1 MPRDL
6 RHHRAGR
13 KGLFDHPHLIVARP
27 ATATFNPAQNLY
39 PHLPTL
45 RLALKPHAASEA
57 CHSTRRP
64 TAEGYYQH
72 DMGTGFGR
80 EAPFKTRTL
89 DDGTVVIVDE
99 AGNPS
104 AAYLRATMR
113 DMDVKEAGRLG
124 VIATNK
130 KFSKKKRREN
140 ARKAAR
146 ARWNR

>member
-1 MPRDL
+1 
-6 RHHRAGR
+6 
-13 KGLFDHPHLIVARP
+13 
-27 ATATFNPAQNLY
+27 
-39 PHLPTL
+39 
-45 RLALKPHAASEA
+45 
-57 CHSTRRP
+57 
-64 TAEGYYQH
+64 
-72 DMGTGFGR
+72 MGTGFGR